1 MPILV
6 LIAVLVIGYIVI
18 SLLVG
23 VTVGIVGLLIPLLI
37 WALIGWLAGK
47 LMSGRGY
54 GAFGNILLGLAGG
67 VVGSF
72 LFNVI
77 GADWSDGSL
86 VGRIIV
92 GVVGSIALIIIG
104 RAVGFGK
111 TA

>member
-6 LIAVLVIGYIVI
+6 LIAILIIGYIVI
-18 SLLVG
+18 SLLVNA
-23 VTVGIVGLLIPLLI
+23 TIGIIGLLIPLLI

-47 LMSGRGY
+47 VMSGRGY

-77 GADWSDGSL
+77 GANWGDDGL
-86 VGRIIV
+86 IARIVV
-92 GVVGSIALIIIG
+92 GVVGSIALIVVG
-104 RAVGFGK
+104 RLVGFGK